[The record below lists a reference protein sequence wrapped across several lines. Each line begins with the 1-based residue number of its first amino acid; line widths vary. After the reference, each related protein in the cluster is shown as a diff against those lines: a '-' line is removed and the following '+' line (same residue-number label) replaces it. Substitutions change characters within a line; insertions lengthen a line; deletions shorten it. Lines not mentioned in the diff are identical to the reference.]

1 MLSQILCVLPLLAT
15 AAAGPHIQNGP
26 RSARHARHVE
36 QLSTRSNA
44 SPVPIFNN
52 ALLQSR
58 AQIVS
63 DVARRGTGD
72 AEFVREKRNKDGK
85 RVRVMRRKVQAC
97 KAADGTTSQIGH
109 ELIGANGSA
118 GATASASVTAAPAP
132 SASGSD
138 DGSEAAYSSAVA
150 SVSSAHSAAGY
161 PTDWA
166 GPSATSA
173 GAGSSGSATASASAS
188 SAWSESAPSASATAS
203 PSYSSAEAP
212 APSSSSGSGSSS
224 DSMLFPVGRGI
235 AAWSTED
242 GMSRRSFHPRSSY
255 HSVSTDR
262 LAVEEALSPVA
273 AGRLP
278 ASGNAPDGSAALV
291 GNFPAGTVK
300 LASGQG
306 FSFYSEGSHDGVNT
320 QSAKEVVLS
329 YSAWFEDGFQFAK
342 GGKMPGL
349 YGGTSAET
357 AKSCS
362 GGKQDGREDCFSARL
377 MWRTDGAGEIYNY
390 YPSGAHTDAYCNIA
404 PMSKCDA
411 KFGDSSEWT
420 RLWVFQFSE
429 PLLTFIVG
437 RGSFTWAT
445 GQWTTVSQRL
455 KLNDVGQPNGE
466 QELFV
471 NGQSVLHITDLEI
484 IADAATK
491 IYGIMAQ
498 TFFVSYPYFRSL
510 VFANNN

>member
-36 QLSTRSNA
+36 QMSTRANA

-72 AEFVREKRNKDGK
+72 AEFVREKRNADGK

-150 SVSSAHSAAGY
+150 SVSSVHSAAGY

-173 GAGSSGSATASASAS
+173 GASATSASAS

-212 APSSSSGSGSSS
+212 APSSSSGSSSG

-242 GMSRRSFHPRSSY
+242 GMSRKSFHSNMLQYIR
-255 HSVSTDR
+255 
-262 LAVEEALSPVA
+262 
-273 AGRLP
+273 
-278 ASGNAPDGSAALV
+278 
-291 GNFPAGTVK
+291 
-300 LASGQG
+300 
-306 FSFYSEGSHDGVNT
+306 
-320 QSAKEVVLS
+320 
-329 YSAWFEDGFQFAK
+329 
-342 GGKMPGL
+342 
-349 YGGTSAET
+349 
-357 AKSCS
+357 
-362 GGKQDGREDCFSARL
+362 
-377 MWRTDGAGEIYNY
+377 
-390 YPSGAHTDAYCNIA
+390 
-404 PMSKCDA
+404 
-411 KFGDSSEWT
+411 
-420 RLWVFQFSE
+420 
-429 PLLTFIVG
+429 
-437 RGSFTWAT
+437 
-445 GQWTTVSQRL
+445 
-455 KLNDVGQPNGE
+455 
-466 QELFV
+466 
-471 NGQSVLHITDLEI
+471 
-484 IADAATK
+484 
-491 IYGIMAQ
+491 
-498 TFFVSYPYFRSL
+498 
-510 VFANNN
+510 